1 MLLVVDVEEAL
12 SVRLDVLLA
21 VVVLADQ
28 GRCRD
33 DVGHGLLVRRVDDV
47 SVNALRHGHNRE
59 YPVQAGTLRQAVGNV
74 GQAENLMRVRVL
86 FLDAPVGVKNLET
99 EVEAIQKK
107 YEDFYKEKGE
117 DKLKEFQKAVED
129 LENDP
134 EIKKQLEDAQN
145 QMMEKVMKL
154 MSETKG

>member
-1 MLLVVDVEEAL
+1 MKFKFLSIIMAVAVALAFTSCDTKKASASDKSESASTSEQVEEETKEAAEPTGDAAVDAKQCATEMIDLMKNVDVSNLKTAE
-12 SVRLDVLLA
+12 D
-21 VVVLADQ
+21 ADKWEKEFSKQ
-28 GRCRD
+28 
-33 DVGHGLLVRRVDDV
+33 VDE
-47 SVNALRHGHNRE
+47 L
-59 YPVQAGTLRQAVGNV
+59 
-74 GQAENLMRVRVL
+74 
-86 FLDAPVGVKNLET
+86 
-99 EVEAIQKK
+99 QKK

-154 MSETKG
+154 MGETKE

>member
-1 MLLVVDVEEAL
+1 MKFKFLSFIMAAAVALAFTSCDNKTAASKSDASDASKSEQVEEKAKVFEPTGDAAKDAKQCATEMIDLMKNVDVSNLKTAE
-12 SVRLDVLLA
+12 D
-21 VVVLADQ
+21 ADKWEKEFSNK
-28 GRCRD
+28 
-33 DVGHGLLVRRVDDV
+33 VDE
-47 SVNALRHGHNRE
+47 L
-59 YPVQAGTLRQAVGNV
+59 
-74 GQAENLMRVRVL
+74 
-86 FLDAPVGVKNLET
+86 
-99 EVEAIQKK
+99 QKK

-134 EIKKQLEDAQN
+134 AIKKQLEDAQN